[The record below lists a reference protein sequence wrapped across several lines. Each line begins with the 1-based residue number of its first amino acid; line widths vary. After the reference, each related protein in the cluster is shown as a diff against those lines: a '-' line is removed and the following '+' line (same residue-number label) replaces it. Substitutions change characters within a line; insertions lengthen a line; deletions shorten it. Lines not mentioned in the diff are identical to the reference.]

1 MINFDELM
9 NLDVAESLS
18 FEPLPEGQY
27 KVTVDSCELGESK
40 KKDKFNNGK
49 PMYIVDFVV
58 NDGDHAARQIRYWLV
73 LVTKNGLH
81 WDLPKFC
88 EASGNAWPNEPTK
101 RDEAYFNQVAL
112 DIIGKSATITVA
124 IEERE
129 YNGEMRKNNNIKKVE
144 WDETKAKKKSR
155 ASKIEL

>member
-9 NLDVAESLS
+9 NLEVAESMS

-27 KVTVDSCELGESK
+27 KVTVDACKLGESK
-40 KKDKFNNGK
+40 KGK
-49 PMYIVDFVV
+49 AMYTVDFIVTE
-58 NDGDHAARQIRYWLV
+58 GDHASRQIRYWLV

-88 EASGNAWPNEPTK
+88 EASGNAWPEEPTG
-101 RDEAYFNQVAL
+101 RTEDYFNQVTRDL
-112 DIIGKSATITVA
+112 VGKTATITVE
-124 IEERE
+124 IEESE
-129 YNGEMRKNNNIKKVE
+129 YNGETRARNNITKVE
-144 WDETKAKKKSR
+144 WDEAKTKKKSK

>member
-9 NLDVAESLS
+9 NLEVAESLS

-27 KVTVDSCELGESK
+27 KVTVDACELGESK
-40 KKDKFNNGK
+40 AGK
-49 PMYIVDFVV
+49 PMYTVDFVV
-58 NDGDHAARQIRYWLV
+58 TEGGHASRQIRYWLV
-73 LVTKNGLH
+73 LVTKKGLH

-88 EASGNAWPNEPTK
+88 EASGNAWPEEPTA
-101 RDEAYFNQVAL
+101 RTEAYFNQVAL
-112 DIIGKSATITVA
+112 DIVGKTATITVA

-144 WDETKAKKKSR
+144 WDEAKTKKKSK
-155 ASKIEL
+155 ASRIEL

>member
-9 NLDVAESLS
+9 NLEVAESLS

-27 KVTVDSCELGESK
+27 KVTVDACELGESK
-40 KKDKFNNGK
+40 AGK
-49 PMYIVDFVV
+49 PMYTVDFVV
-58 NDGDHAARQIRYWLV
+58 TEGDHASRQVRYWLV
-73 LVTKNGLH
+73 LVTKKGLH

-88 EASGNAWPNEPTK
+88 EASGNGWPDEPTK
-101 RDEAYFNQVAL
+101 RNEAYFNQVAL
-112 DIIGKSATITVA
+112 DLVGKTATITVA

-144 WDETKAKKKSR
+144 WDEAKTKKKSKATR
-155 ASKIEL
+155 IEL

>member
-9 NLDVAESLS
+9 NLEVAESLS

-27 KVTVDSCELGESK
+27 KVTVDACELGESK
-40 KKDKFNNGK
+40 AGK
-49 PMYIVDFVV
+49 PMYTVDFVV
-58 NDGDHAARQIRYWLV
+58 TEGDHASRQIRYWLV
-73 LVTKNGLH
+73 LVTKKGLH

-88 EASGNAWPNEPTK
+88 EASGNAWPDEPTK
-101 RDEAYFNQVAL
+101 RNEAYFNQVAL
-112 DIIGKSATITVA
+112 DLVGKTATITVA

-144 WDETKAKKKSR
+144 WDEAKTKKKSK
-155 ASKIEL
+155 ASRIEL

>member
-9 NLDVAESLS
+9 NLEVAESPS

-27 KVTVDSCELGESK
+27 KVTVDACELGESK
-40 KKDKFNNGK
+40 AGK
-49 PMYIVDFVV
+49 PMYTVDFVV
-58 NDGDHAARQIRYWLV
+58 TEGDHASRQVRYWLV
-73 LVTKNGLH
+73 LVTKKGLH

-88 EASGNAWPNEPTK
+88 EASGNAWPDEPTK
-101 RDEAYFNQVAL
+101 RNEAYFNQVAL
-112 DIIGKSATITVA
+112 DLVGKTATITVA

-144 WDETKAKKKSR
+144 WDEAKTKKKKSKATR
-155 ASKIEL
+155 IEL

>member
-9 NLDVAESLS
+9 NLEVAESLC

-27 KVTVDSCELGESK
+27 KVTVDACELGESK
-40 KKDKFNNGK
+40 AGK
-49 PMYIVDFVV
+49 PMYTVDFVV
-58 NDGDHAARQIRYWLV
+58 TEGDHASRQIRYWLV
-73 LVTKNGLH
+73 LVTKKGLH

-88 EASGNAWPNEPTK
+88 EASGNAWPDEPTK
-101 RDEAYFNQVAL
+101 RNEAYFNQVAL
-112 DIIGKSATITVA
+112 DLVGKTATITVA

-144 WDETKAKKKSR
+144 WDEAKTKKKSK
-155 ASKIEL
+155 ASRIEL

>member
-9 NLDVAESLS
+9 NLEVAESMS

-27 KVTVDSCELGESK
+27 KVTVDACELGESK
-40 KKDKFNNGK
+40 AGK
-49 PMYIVDFVV
+49 PMYTVDFVV
-58 NDGDHAARQIRYWLV
+58 TEGDHASRQIRYWLV
-73 LVTKNGLH
+73 LVTKKGLH

-88 EASGNAWPNEPTK
+88 EASGNAWPDEPTK
-101 RDEAYFNQVAL
+101 RNEAYFNQVAL
-112 DIIGKSATITVA
+112 DLVGKTATITVA

-144 WDETKAKKKSR
+144 WNEAKTKKKSK

>member
-9 NLDVAESLS
+9 NLEVAESLS

-27 KVTVDSCELGESK
+27 KVTVDACELGESK
-40 KKDKFNNGK
+40 AGK
-49 PMYIVDFVV
+49 PMYTVDFVV
-58 NDGDHAARQIRYWLV
+58 TEGDHASRQIRYWLV
-73 LVTKNGLH
+73 LVTKKGLH

-88 EASGNAWPNEPTK
+88 EASGNAWPEEPTA
-101 RDEAYFNQVAL
+101 RTEAYFNQVAL
-112 DIIGKSATITVA
+112 DIVGKTATITVA

-144 WDETKAKKKSR
+144 WDEAKTKKKSK
-155 ASKIEL
+155 ASRIEL

>member
-1 MINFDELM
+1 MAINFNEIM
-9 NLDVAESLS
+9 SLDVAESLS

-40 KKDKFNNGK
+40 SGK
-49 PMYIVDFVV
+49 AMYIVDFVV
-58 NDGDHAARQIRYWLV
+58 NEGDHAARQIRYWLV
-73 LVTKNGLH
+73 LVTKKGLH

-88 EASGNAWPNEPTK
+88 EASGNAWPDEPTK
-101 RDEAYFNQVAL
+101 RNEAYFNQVAL
-112 DIIGKSATITVA
+112 DLVGKTATITVA

-144 WDETKAKKKSR
+144 WDEAKTKKKSKATR
-155 ASKIEL
+155 IEL